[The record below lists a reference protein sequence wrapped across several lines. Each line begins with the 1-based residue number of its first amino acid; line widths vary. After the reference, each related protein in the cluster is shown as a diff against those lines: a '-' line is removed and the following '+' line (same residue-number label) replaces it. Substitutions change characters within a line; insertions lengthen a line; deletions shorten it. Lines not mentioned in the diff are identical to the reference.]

1 LGANTFAE
9 DAMTDR
15 RAILGGLAA
24 AAAFAAAPAQAQR
37 NRRGAAAPAP
47 VDPARAALAEFDP
60 MALAKLDAV
69 IAGGHR
75 SEISVARDKSRHPK
89 ETLAFFGMTPGMTV
103 LEVIPAGGWF
113 TEILAPYL
121 RDSGKLYVT
130 GGDPNQ
136 VQQRAQNAG
145 VLQRFAR
152 DPGLYDKVRFTGDYL
167 MPDMRLAPASA
178 DMIVTFRNVH
188 NLVWFKIAQT
198 WFNEWF
204 ALLKPG
210 GVLGVEDHRWPEGR
224 PNTDKPKTPFNA
236 PDNGYMTESAV
247 IALAANAGFRLAAR
261 SEINANPA
269 DTRDYPQGVWALPPT
284 LIGGEDDPN
293 RARYLAIGESDRMT
307 LKFVKPA

>member
-1 LGANTFAE
+1 
-9 DAMTDR
+9 MTDR
-15 RAILGGLAA
+15 RDLISGLAA
-24 AAAFAAAPAQAQR
+24 AAALAALPAHAQ
-37 NRRGAAAPAP
+37 RRGAAKPAPAP
-47 VDPARAALAEFDP
+47 IDPARLAVAEMEP

-75 SEISVARDKSRHPK
+75 SEASTARDKYRHPK
-89 ETLAFFGMTPGMTV
+89 ETLAFFGMTPDMTV

-130 GGDPNQ
+130 GGDPNL
-136 VQQRAQNAG
+136 VAQRAQNAG

-152 DPGLYDKVRFTGDYL
+152 DPNLYDKVRFTGDYL
-167 MPDMRLAPASA
+167 MPELRLPPGGA

-188 NLVWFKIAQT
+188 NLVWFKIAAQ
-198 WFNEWF
+198 WFNDWY

-210 GVLGVEDHRWPEGR
+210 GVLGVEEHRWPEGR
-224 PNTDKPKTPFNA
+224 PNTDKPVTPFNA

-261 SEINANPA
+261 SDINANPL
-269 DTRDYPQGVWALPPT
+269 DTRDYRQGVWALPPT
-284 LIGGEDDPN
+284 LIGGEDDPD
-293 RARYLAIGESDRMT
+293 RARYKAIGESDRMT
-307 LKFVKPA
+307 LKFIKPA

>member
-1 LGANTFAE
+1 
-9 DAMTDR
+9 MIDR
-15 RAILGGLAA
+15 RIVLTGLAA
-24 AAAFAAAPAQAQR
+24 AATLAALPAAAQ
-37 NRRGAAAPAP
+37 RRGAAKPAPAP
-47 VDPARAALAEFDP
+47 IDPARQALAEFDP

-75 SEISVARDKSRHPK
+75 SEAAIARDKYRHPK
-89 ETLAFFGMTPGMTV
+89 ETLAFFGMTPTMTV

-130 GGDPNQ
+130 GGDPNLIP
-136 VQQRAQNAG
+136 QRAQNAG

-152 DPGLYDKVRFTGDYL
+152 APELYDKVRFTGDYL
-167 MPDMRLAPASA
+167 MPELRLAPGGA

-188 NLVWFKIAQT
+188 NLVWLKIAQA
-198 WFNEWF
+198 WFNNWF
-204 ALLKPG
+204 ELLKPG

-247 IALAANAGFRLAAR
+247 IALAANAGFRLAGR
-261 SEINANPA
+261 SEINANPL
-269 DTRDYPQGVWALPPT
+269 DTRDHRQGVWSLPPT
-284 LIGGEDDPN
+284 LIGGEDDPD

-307 LKFVKPA
+307 LKFIKPA

>member
-1 LGANTFAE
+1 
-9 DAMTDR
+9 MTDR
-15 RAILGGLAA
+15 RTLVAGLAA
-24 AAAFAAAPAQAQR
+24 AAAFSALPAEAQR
-37 NRRGAAAPAP
+37 GRRAPSP
-47 VDPARAALAEFDP
+47 PIDPAIAALAEFDP

-75 SEISVARDKSRHPK
+75 SEIAVARDKYRHPK
-89 ETLAFFGMTPGMTV
+89 ETLAFFGVAPDMTV
-103 LEVIPAGGWF
+103 LEVIPGGGWF

-121 RDSGKLYVT
+121 RDSGKLFVT

-136 VQQRAQNAG
+136 IQQRTQTAG
-145 VLQRFAR
+145 LLQRFAR
-152 DPGLYDKVRFTGDYL
+152 DPGLYDVIL
-167 MPDMRLAPASA
+167 
-178 DMIVTFRNVH
+178 TFRNVH

-198 WFNEWF
+198 WFNDWF
-204 ALLKPG
+204 TLLKPG

-224 PNTDKPKTPFNA
+224 PNTDKPNTPFNA

-247 IALAANAGFRLAAR
+247 IALAANAGFRLAGR

>member
-1 LGANTFAE
+1 
-9 DAMTDR
+9 MTDR
-15 RAILGGLAA
+15 RDLITGLAA
-24 AAAFAAAPAQAQR
+24 AATLAAMPAAAQR
-37 NRRGAAAPAP
+37 RAAKPAPAP
-47 VDPARAALAEFDP
+47 IDPARLALAEFDP

-75 SEISVARDKSRHPK
+75 SEASTARDKYRHPK
-89 ETLAFFGMTPGMTV
+89 ETLAFFGMTPTMTV

-130 GGDPNQ
+130 GGDPNL

-152 DPGLYDKVRFTGDYL
+152 APELYDKVRFTGDYL
-167 MPDMRLAPASA
+167 MPELRLAPGSA

-188 NLVWFKIAQT
+188 NLVWLKIAQA
-198 WFNEWF
+198 WFNNWF
-204 ALLKPG
+204 ELLKPG

-247 IALAANAGFRLAAR
+247 IALAANAGFRLAGR

-269 DTRDYPQGVWALPPT
+269 DTRDHRQGVWSLPPT
-284 LIGGEDDPN
+284 LIGGEDDPD
-293 RARYLAIGESDRMT
+293 RARYKAIGESDRMT